1 MNTLRSFLSWLIIKP
16 LFILLIAVL
25 AYGCA
30 ASGTANFT
38 IQKTPVQQPEISG
51 QAPGTV
57 IDSVNHYVPQNPS
70 AGVTS
75 TGEVV
80 NAPTPPDTMK
90 DTGSKVTVTTK
101 PSLAPPAMTFVKKSF
116 ALWGADAVSPQ
127 GDSTHV
133 TFNEFDH
140 SFAWNFHGHT
150 LSIAQPKETVAN
162 GTGTWTLVAIVIVV
176 FIVGIGIGVVG
187 GKMISVSV

>member
-116 ALWGADAVSPQ
+116 AVWGADALSPK
-127 GDSTHV
+127 GDSVHV

-140 SFAWNFHGHT
+140 SFSWNFHGHT
-150 LSIAQPKETVAN
+150 LTIDQPKESQTM
-162 GTGTWTLVAIVIVV
+162 GIGTWVFVLSLIVAGVV
-176 FIVGIGIGVVG
+176 FFGVGFAA
-187 GKMISVSV
+187 GKFTK